1 MTGNLILDIYDDVDD
16 GGGGNQIVE
25 EFTLDEPSGAE
36 NGDLFNLKALLC
48 FLAICIVCYALD
60 AVLKSVVTSSDKIA
74 TLPPFSGRDSNANK
88 RARDPAVK
96 ELIAMFQVAYI
107 SKCDL

>member
-36 NGDLFNLKALLC
+36 NGDLFNWKALL
-48 FLAICIVCYALD
+48 FSFDMHRLLYACGI
-60 AVLKSVVTSSDKIA
+60 KKCRDKLRQKRNFA
-74 TLPPFSGRDSNANK
+74 TIFGEGFECK
-88 RARDPAVK
+88 
-96 ELIAMFQVAYI
+96 
-107 SKCDL
+107 

>member
-25 EFTLDEPSGAE
+25 EFTLDEPSGDE
-36 NGDLFNLKALLC
+36 NGDLFNWKALLC
-48 FLAICIVCYALD
+48 FLAICIVCCTL

-96 ELIAMFQVAYI
+96 ELAAMFQVA
-107 SKCDL
+107 

>member
-16 GGGGNQIVE
+16 GGGANQIVE

-36 NGDLFNLKALLC
+36 NGDLFNLKSLLY
-48 FLAICIVCYALD
+48 FLTICIVCYTL
-60 AVLKSVVTSSDKIA
+60 AVLISVVTSSDKIA

-96 ELIAMFQVAYI
+96 ELAAMFQVAYI
-107 SKCDL
+107 QK

>member
-36 NGDLFNLKALLC
+36 NGVLFNWKALLC
-48 FLAICIVCYALD
+48 FLSYASYD
-60 AVLKSVVTSSDKIA
+60 ISMRVKCRDKLRQNRNFA
-74 TLPPFSGRDSNANK
+74 TIFG
-88 RARDPAVK
+88 
-96 ELIAMFQVAYI
+96 EGFE
-107 SKCDL
+107 CE